1 MSKTKFSVFGWLR
14 EKVSRFFK
22 GDAADCT
29 YNSMANAM
37 EKWLRMYYDEPSWLK
52 KTNGHSL
59 NLPASIAAEFARL
72 VMVEFDVEISGSPK
86 ADFLNAQFKRVA
98 ANLQTNLEKGCS
110 VGGIV
115 FKPYVSGGIILTDCV
130 IQDEFIPVEFF
141 DDICV
146 GGVFVNKITKG
157 DRYYWQLE
165 KQRYDFA
172 AKTHSSQSRFFV
184 SAAPDKL
191 GKEIDASEYPL
202 PVRKEFTIYHCD
214 MPLFAFWR
222 VPLANTVE
230 KDSPLGISVYARA
243 ARNIKEADKQW
254 DRFLWEFEGGELA
267 IDASEFALRQAPVQD
282 SEGNLVKMEMPKTKD
297 RLFRRINARKQDN
310 SAFYQVFAPQLRD
323 SSYGNGLNRILRA
336 IEWIVGLAYGSLSDP
351 QDVDKTAEE
360 VKASKQRSYT
370 FVSNMQ
376 KSLQTALEQYIYA
389 LDKYASVCNLAPAGA
404 YHIKWNWG
412 DGVLEDADKE
422 TQIKLQEVNNGIIT
436 KEAYLMWRYSVSEDE
451 ARKMMPQDSSYKPF
465 FE

>member
-1 MSKTKFSVFGWLR
+1 MSKKFSVFGWLR
-14 EKVSRFFK
+14 EIVSRFFI
-22 GDAADCT
+22 GDAADYT
-29 YNSMANAM
+29 YSSMASAM

-52 KTNGHSL
+52 KTHGHSL

-86 ADFLNAQFKRVA
+86 ADFINEQFKRVA
-98 ANLQTNLEKGCS
+98 ANLQTNLEKGCA

-146 GGVFVNKITKG
+146 GGVFINKITKG
-157 DRYYWQLE
+157 NRYFWQLE

-172 AKTHSSQSRFFV
+172 AKSHSSKSRFFV
-184 SAAPDKL
+184 SDAPDKL
-191 GKEIDASEYPL
+191 GREIEASEYPL
-202 PVRKEFTIYHCD
+202 PVLKEFTIFNCV

-282 SEGNLVKMEMPKTKD
+282 SEGNIVKLEMPKTKD

-360 VKASKQRSYT
+360 IKASKQRSYT

-389 LDKYASVCNLAPAGA
+389 LDKYASVCNLAPAGD
-404 YHIKWNWG
+404 YNIKWNWG
-412 DGVLEDADKE
+412 DGILEDSDKE
-422 TQIKLQEVNNGIIT
+422 TQVKLQEVNSNIIT
-436 KEAYLMWRYSVSEDE
+436 KTAYLMWRYSVSEAE
-451 ARKMMPQDSSYKPF
+451 AAEMIPADTDYQPF

>member
-1 MSKTKFSVFGWLR
+1 MSRQKFSVFSWLR
-14 EKVSRFFK
+14 DIVSRFFK
-22 GDAADCT
+22 GEAADYT
-29 YNSMANAM
+29 YSSMANAM
-37 EKWLRMYYDEPSWLK
+37 EKWLAMYYDEPSWLK

-72 VMVEFDVEISGSPK
+72 VMVEFDVEISGSPR
-86 ADFLNAQFKRVA
+86 ADFLNAQFKRVT

-130 IQDEFIPVEFF
+130 IQDEFVPIEFF

-146 GGVFVNKITKG
+146 GGVFINKITKG

-165 KQRYDFA
+165 KQRYDFGT
-172 AKTHSSQSRFFV
+172 KTHTSQSKYYV
-184 SAAPDKL
+184 SNLPDKL

-202 PVRKEFTIYHCD
+202 PVLNEFAIYDCE

-222 VPLANTVE
+222 VPLANTIE

-282 SEGNLVKMEMPKTKD
+282 SEGNLIKQEMPKTKD

-310 SAFYQVFAPQLRD
+310 SAFYQVFAPALRD

-336 IEWIVGLAYGSLSDP
+336 IEWIVGLAYGTISDP
-351 QDVDKTAEE
+351 QNIDKTAEE

-370 FVSNMQ
+370 YVSNMQ
-376 KSLQTALEQYIYA
+376 KSLQAALEQYIYA
-389 LDKYASVCNLAPAGA
+389 LDKYAAACNLTPPGT
-404 YHIKWNWG
+404 YHVKWNWG
-412 DGVLEDADKE
+412 DGVLEDSDKE
-422 TQIKLQEVNNGIIT
+422 TQVKLQEVNNGIIS
-436 KEAYLMWRYSVSEDE
+436 KEAYLMWRYSVSEEDAAE
-451 ARKMMPQDSSYKPF
+451 MLPNEESYRPF

>member
-1 MSKTKFSVFGWLR
+1 MSKKFSVFGWLR
-14 EKVSRFFK
+14 NIVSRFFK
-22 GDAADCT
+22 GEAADYT
-29 YNSMANAM
+29 YSSMANAI
-37 EKWLRMYYDEPSWLK
+37 EKWLAMYYDNPSWIK
-52 KTNGHSL
+52 KTHNHSL
-59 NLPASIAAEFARL
+59 NIPASIAAEFARL

-86 ADFLNAQFKRVA
+86 ADFLNTQFKRLA
-98 ANLQTNLEKGCS
+98 ANLQINLEKGLS

-115 FKPYVSGGIILTDCV
+115 FKPYVSSGIILTDCV
-130 IQDEFIPVEFF
+130 IQDEFIPIEFF

-146 GGVFVNKITKG
+146 GAVFINKITKG

-172 AKTHSSQSRFFV
+172 TKTHASESRFFV
-184 SAAPDKL
+184 STAPDKL
-191 GKEIDASEYPL
+191 GKEIEASEYPL
-202 PVRKEFTIYHCD
+202 PVMKEFTIYNCD

-243 ARNIKEADKQW
+243 VRNIKEADKQW

-267 IDASEFALRQAPVQD
+267 VDASDFALRQAPVQD
-282 SEGNLVKMEMPKTKD
+282 SEGNNVKQEMPKTKD

-310 SAFYQVFAPQLRD
+310 SAFYQVFAPTLRD
-323 SSYGNGLNRILRA
+323 NSYANGLNRILRA
-336 IEWIVGLAYGSLSDP
+336 IEWIVGLAYGTLSDP
-351 QDVDKTAEE
+351 QNVDKTAEE
-360 VKASKQRSYT
+360 IKASKQRSYT

-376 KSLQTALEQYIYA
+376 RSLQTALEHYIYA
-389 LDKYASVCNLAPAGA
+389 LDKYATVCNLTPAGD

-412 DGVLEDADKE
+412 DGVLEDSDKE
-422 TQIKLQEVNNGIIT
+422 TQVKLQEVNNNIISKT
-436 KEAYLMWRYSVSEDE
+436 AYLMWRYSVSEAE
-451 ARKMMPQDSSYKPF
+451 AEEMIPADKEYQPF